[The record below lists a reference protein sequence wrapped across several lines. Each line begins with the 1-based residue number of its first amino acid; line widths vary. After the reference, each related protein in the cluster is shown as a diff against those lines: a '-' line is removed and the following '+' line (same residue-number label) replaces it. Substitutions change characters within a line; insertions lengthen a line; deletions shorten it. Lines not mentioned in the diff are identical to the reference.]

1 MAIPSSV
8 VLSALEFDVLWEHE
22 RFPRRHAALDV
33 PSPGRT
39 HTERAK
45 LVEEVWA
52 SLARKGLAENRRP
65 VPELLDSL
73 ALLADPGRSVDAW
86 VWTDREISA
95 LAVAAGSN
103 ALLGVVD
110 GAEVWLIPARD
121 SSLAEAAV
129 SVAGAAAAGAGQSVS
144 LPTQI
149 LRDADAY
156 ADGSA
161 DRLIEHLQ
169 REGGLAYSQA
179 RLLAAMFDGMTLR
192 GQFGAERTER
202 DRRVRRAG
210 RVVAFHDTGHGRYL
224 HLVRPSS
231 DGRPWST
238 VAPADN
244 HRLAECVWELL
255 EEC

>member
-1 MAIPSSV
+1 MGIPSSV
-8 VLSALEFDVLWEHE
+8 VLSALEFDVLWENE

-45 LVEEVWA
+45 LVGEVWA
-52 SLARKGLAENRRP
+52 SLARRGLAEHRRP
-65 VPELLDSL
+65 VAELADRL
-73 ALLADPGRSVDAW
+73 ALLAGPARSVDAW

-95 LAVAAGSN
+95 LAVTAGSS
-103 ALLGVVD
+103 AMLGVVD
-110 GAEVWLIPARD
+110 GDEVWLIPARD

-129 SVAGAAAAGAGQSVS
+129 SVAGSTAAGAGQSVS
-144 LPTQI
+144 LPTRA
-149 LRDADAY
+149 LRDADAE
-156 ADGSA
+156 AQGSI
-161 DRLIEHLQ
+161 DRLVEVLE
-169 REGGLAYSQA
+169 RGGLALSEAQ
-179 RLLAAMFDGMTLR
+179 LLAGMFDGTTLC

-210 RVVAFHDTGHGRYL
+210 RVIAFHDTTAGRYL

-231 DGRPWST
+231 DGSLWST

-244 HRLAECVWELL
+244 NRISACVWELL
-255 EEC
+255 DEL